1 MGRRARGR
9 PVDGILLLDKPGGLT
24 SNQSLQRVKRLFD
37 ARKAGHTGSL
47 DPLATGLLPLCLGHA
62 TKVSAFLLDSDKRY
76 EVTAQFGA
84 RTDTADAQGQVTETS
99 DVRPDRA
106 AIDAAMTA
114 LTGPIEQIPPMYSAL
129 KHKGQRLYSL
139 AREGKEVERPPRA
152 VTIHEFVCTVASADE
167 ASFEVQCSKGTYIRT
182 LMEDLAARCGTLAHV
197 TRLRRTAVGPFDG
210 RNMLTLE
217 ELEQISEE
225 GGHAALDARL
235 ARADTALGHWPAV
248 ELDEKAVFL
257 VGNGQTV
264 TAAQAPPEGTVRLY
278 AESGDF
284 LGLGEALGGS
294 RVAPKRLF
302 K

>member
-24 SNQSLQRVKRLFD
+24 SNQALQRVKRLFD

-84 RTDTADAQGQVTETS
+84 RTDTADAQGQITETS
-99 DVRPDRA
+99 DVRPERA
-106 AIDAAMTA
+106 QIDAAMAA

-129 KHKGQRLYSL
+129 KHNGQRLYAL
-139 AREGKEVERPPRA
+139 AREGKEVERPPRR
-152 VTIHEFVCTVASADE
+152 VTILDFECQAMTPAE
-167 ASFEVQCSKGTYIRT
+167 ASFVVRCSKGTYIRT
-182 LMEDLAARCGTLAHV
+182 LMEDLAAQCGTLAHV

-210 RNMLTLE
+210 TRMLTLE
-217 ELEQISEE
+217 DLEALQET
-225 GGHAALDARL
+225 GGHEALDAVL
-235 ARADTALGHWPAV
+235 APPDSALGHWPAL
-248 ELDEKAVFL
+248 ELGKDAAFL
-257 VGNGQTV
+257 VGNGKSVQV
-264 TAAQAPPEGTVRLY
+264 PQAPSEGTVRLY
-278 AESGDF
+278 TKSGRF
-284 LGLGEALGGS
+284 LGLGEALGNA

>member
-24 SNQSLQRVKRLFD
+24 SNQALQRVKRLFD

-62 TKVSAFLLDSDKRY
+62 TKVSAFLLDADKRY

-84 RTDTADAQGQVTETS
+84 RTDTADSQGQIVETS
-99 DVRPDRA
+99 SVRAKRA
-106 AIDAAMTA
+106 DLDEAVRA

-129 KHKGQRLYSL
+129 KHQGRRLYTL

-152 VTIHEFVCTVASADE
+152 VVIREFVCTHFDGEA
-167 ASFEVQCSKGTYIRT
+167 ASFEVRCSKGTYIRT

-197 TRLRRTAVGPFDG
+197 TRLRRTLVGPFDG
-210 RNMLTLE
+210 ENMLTLE
-217 ELEQISEE
+217 ALEALSEQ
-225 GGHAALDARL
+225 GGHEALDGIL
-235 ARADTALGHWPAV
+235 VGADAALGHWPALN
-248 ELDEKAVFL
+248 LDQNAAFL
-257 VGNGQTV
+257 VSNGRTV
-264 TAAQAPPEGTVRLY
+264 TVAGAPTEGTVRLY
-278 AESGDF
+278 AENGHF
-284 LGLGEALGGS
+284 MGLGEAQGGS